1 MRRIKT
7 AVVGVG
13 ALGKHHLRWMSQ
25 LPQSELVGCY
35 DTDMDKAAAHASE
48 YNVRV
53 FASLDELIGN
63 VEAVS
68 IVVPTSRHFAV
79 ASQLIEAGIH
89 CLIEKPITSDFTH
102 AATLQELADTHNVK
116 VTVGQIERFNPA
128 VLALADEKIRPS
140 FIEAHR
146 LAAFDP
152 RGTDVAVV
160 LDLMIH
166 DIDLVLKFVKSKIVD
181 IQASAVAVISER
193 ADIANARLTF
203 ANGAVANL
211 TASRISLHAMR
222 KLRIFQTSG
231 YYSLDL
237 ATKQADLY
245 SMATDD
251 GPSEGMRVPLGKSG
265 RDILYRK
272 KGDTG
277 QDMLGAE
284 LASFLDAV
292 IHDRPVAVTVAEA
305 SEALR
310 LALEIDRIG
319 ISSIARMM
327 EA

>member
-1 MRRIKT
+1 MKKVRT

-13 ALGKHHLRWMSQ
+13 ALGRHHLRWLSQ
-25 LPQSELVGCY
+25 LTQSDLVGCF
-35 DTDMDKAAAHASE
+35 DTDAAKAAKYADE
-48 YNVRV
+48 YNVRA
-53 FASLDELIGN
+53 FKSLDDLIGC
-63 VEAVS
+63 VDAAS
-68 IVVPTSRHFAV
+68 IVVPTSEHYSV
-79 ASQLIEAGIH
+79 ASKLIKAGIH
-89 CLIEKPITSDFTH
+89 CLIEKPITADSAHAGELHQLANTH
-102 AATLQELADTHNVK
+102 RVK

-128 VLALADEKIRPS
+128 VLALEDEHIKPS

-146 LAAFDP
+146 LAVFDP

-166 DIDLVLKFVKSKIVD
+166 DIDLALKFIKSEVVD
-181 IQASAVAVISER
+181 IQASAVAVISDK

-222 KLRIFQTSG
+222 KLRIFQRSG

-245 SMATDD
+245 LLVTDNSP
-251 GPSEGMRVPLGKSG
+251 GEGMRVPLGKSG
-265 RDILYRK
+265 RDLLYRK
-272 KGDTG
+272 KTDTG
-277 QDMLGAE
+277 QDMLAAE
-284 LASFLDAV
+284 LTAFLEAV
-292 IHDRPVAVTVAEA
+292 IHDRPVAVTVIEA

-319 ISSIARMM
+319 TASIARMM